1 MIGEFGSHEKIGPP
15 KWLMILLVYVGI
27 LSLIE
32 MLLSI
37 ANTPLPP
44 QQKNQTIPFHCQP
57 GNVHLNQNQKDKAAA
72 SLLDDVLI
80 WNYTSSGRPTN
91 GF

>member
-1 MIGEFGSHEKIGPP
+1 
-15 KWLMILLVYVGI
+15 MILMVYVGI
-27 LSLIE
+27 LSLIK
-32 MLLSI
+32 MLLDI

-44 QQKNQTIPFHCQP
+44 QQKNPTIPFHCQP

-72 SLLDDVLI
+72 ILLDDVLI
-80 WNYTSSGRPTN
+80 WNYTSSGRCTN